1 MSASL
6 NMHGV
11 LPAIASTRP
20 SGKSAPCSAGIEDDA
35 ERDGQGA
42 FAERRHGPIDD
53 GPAHDLNGR
62 LQAATTVAGY
72 VFRMPITPTKRSELP
87 PKYAAKPSIS
97 LAFCWRVL
105 IVPIPVPILQRQF
118 SAPPLPLLP

>member
-6 NMHGV
+6 NLHGV

-53 GPAHDLNGR
+53 GPAHDLAGR

-72 VFRMPITPTKRSELP
+72 VFSMPITPTKRRN
-87 PKYAAKPSIS
+87 
-97 LAFCWRVL
+97 FRRNM
-105 IVPIPVPILQRQF
+105 RQNPRF
-118 SAPPLPLLP
+118 HWPFVGGY